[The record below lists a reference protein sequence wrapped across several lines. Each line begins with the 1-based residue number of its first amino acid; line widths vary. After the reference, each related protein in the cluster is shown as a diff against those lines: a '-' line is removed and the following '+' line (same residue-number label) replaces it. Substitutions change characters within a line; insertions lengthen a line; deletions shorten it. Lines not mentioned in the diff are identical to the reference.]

1 MRILLAGDYP
11 ADPRLGST
19 KVLVKLQ
26 EEFRAQGHTCD
37 LLLADG
43 LSLAPQNP
51 YLRQALAPIAALTAV
66 KRLSS
71 IRGAYDVID
80 VASAEGLWI
89 AASRSG
95 PLRRAVVISRSNGLE
110 HLNYR
115 RMLDDHAAGLLHKP
129 WTRRLYHPLVRLT
142 QVAAAARA
150 ADRLLLLN
158 DADRRFALEHGW
170 KPSEAID
177 VVPHGVSS
185 RFLDRPP
192 AEHEPRGGG
201 MLFCG
206 SWTGVKGVHDLV
218 AAFTTLARTAPGPR
232 LTILGGGRPEADIRA
247 AFPPD
252 VQGWLT
258 VCPRASEDVV
268 MTAYRTHDL
277 LVWPST
283 YEGFGMVVIEAM
295 SQRLPVVATPVG
307 CAGSLIVHEQSGL
320 LVEPRQPP
328 ALAAA
333 LRRML
338 DDGGL
343 RRRCASVAFDRV
355 KHMTWA
361 STASST
367 LDAYER
373 ARAQRNPHR
382 PRPVT

>member
-185 RFLDRPP
+185 RFLDRPRQLLLGQLLGALDRCQQALSGTAFAEPLGQP
-192 AEHEPRGGG
+192 AQAFEQLLGLAAAGYVAVGTVLAAMTVRTRFADLMMPV
-201 MLFCG
+201 LLLAFLVPPVLV
-206 SWTGVKGVHDLV
+206 GVL
-218 AAFTTLARTAPGPR
+218 ATTR
-232 LTILGGGRPEADIRA
+232 LLGGRPIGEIRGL
-247 AFPPD
+247 
-252 VQGWLT
+252 VQIL
-258 VCPRASEDVV
+258 VLYDVV
-268 MTAYRTHDL
+268 FITLGLML
-277 LVWPST
+277 FP
-283 YEGFGMVVIEAM
+283 
-295 SQRLPVVATPVG
+295 ATMD
-307 CAGSLIVHEQSGL
+307 E
-320 LVEPRQPP
+320 
-328 ALAAA
+328 
-333 LRRML
+333 
-338 DDGGL
+338 
-343 RRRCASVAFDRV
+343 
-355 KHMTWA
+355 
-361 STASST
+361 
-367 LDAYER
+367 
-373 ARAQRNPHR
+373 
-382 PRPVT
+382 